1 MGLRIFV
8 VVTLMGLI
16 WLAGPHFYKG
26 HTDCAQC
33 HTPHFETDGTCVDCH
48 RGDPRSRR
56 MNIAHYRLIQ
66 GEYACFTLP
75 RNSNVLEGRQRI
87 DTSGCRRCHK
97 TGNQGN
103 RLASNLDASLD
114 TTLPED
120 LAHAIKYPAVFMPNF
135 YFNEPDILYLVN
147 AILGSSNLWRPDSAE
162 TPKIIYFEKSK
173 EDRNNTFN
181 KYCGSC
187 HRVLTQQFGGLGQGD
202 IGPNLS
208 GIFSR
213 FYFNNFN
220 DGKSWNADR
229 LKQWLKNPRDIRI
242 NAQMLPV
249 KLSEDELRHLIHIL
263 GS

>member
-1 MGLRIFV
+1 
-8 VVTLMGLI
+8 MGLI

-26 HTDCAQC
+26 HTGCVQC

-66 GEYACFTLP
+66 GKYACFTLP
-75 RNSNVLEGRQRI
+75 ENPDLKKGHRMINA
-87 DTSGCRRCHK
+87 SGCRRCHK

-103 RLASNLDASLD
+103 RLAADLDAALD
-114 TTLPED
+114 KTLPED
-120 LAHAIKYPAVFMPNF
+120 VAQAIVSPALFMPDF
-135 YFNEPDILYLVN
+135 YFNEPDVIKLVN
-147 AILGSSNLWRPDSAE
+147 AVLGSSAVWGPESGE
-162 TPKIIYFEKSK
+162 TPKIIYFEKNK

-187 HRVLTQQFGGLGQGD
+187 HRVLTQQFGGLGHGD

-208 GIFSR
+208 GFFSR
-213 FYFNNFN
+213 FYFKNFKN
-220 DGKSWNADR
+220 GKSWDADR
-229 LKQWLKNPRDIRI
+229 LKQWLNNPRDIRV

-249 KLSEDELRHLIHIL
+249 RLTEDELGQLIHIL
-263 GS
+263 SS